1 MDMEHLEKL
10 RRQPRRPMVLVLAV
24 LLGMLGVAWTVASAP
39 PAHALCAA
47 PAMEG
52 DWHNIDVNTRSMT
65 RVVVGFNCG
74 DQVLCDTDGHC
85 TGGESYFTLRPFGKC
100 SPTDCDW
107 GTRPAQAMSDGWQK
121 AVYSYSWATKSVW
134 VKTYQYYG
142 QTYLRVWVYTDF
154 TAADG
159 RTDYTTDVWMLK

>member
-85 TGGESYFTLRPFGKC
+85 TGGESYFTFRPFGKC

-107 GTRPAQAMSDGWQK
+107 GTRLAQAMSDGWHR
-121 AVYSYSWATKSVW
+121 AI
-134 VKTYQYYG
+134 
-142 QTYLRVWVYTDF
+142 
-154 TAADG
+154 
-159 RTDYTTDVWMLK
+159 